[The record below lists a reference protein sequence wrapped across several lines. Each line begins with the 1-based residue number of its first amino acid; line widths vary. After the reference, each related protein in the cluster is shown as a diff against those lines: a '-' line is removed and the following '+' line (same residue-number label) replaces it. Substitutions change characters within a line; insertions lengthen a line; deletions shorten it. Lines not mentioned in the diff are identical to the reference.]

1 MKFNTAKCH
10 ILSITRQRYKVK
22 PTYTLN
28 SDTLSNVD
36 SYPYLGVTITADL
49 RWREHVQLTASKAT
63 RTLNFVRRNIYSC
76 TPECKSLA
84 YTFLVRPL
92 MEYACPAWD
101 PYRTRDITL
110 LESVQRRAARFVHS
124 DYRYSTSVS
133 TLLNQLE
140 WPPLKERRQQARL
153 TLFSKALT
161 NDSVISLSHLS
172 HPSRTTR
179 TLNETCFIPISTR
192 TDVYKFAF
200 IPRTILDWNSASQDF
215 RTKSLQPPPDK
226 VESHQ

>member
-1 MKFNTAKCH
+1 
-10 ILSITRQRYKVK
+10 
-22 PTYTLN
+22 
-28 SDTLSNVD
+28 
-36 SYPYLGVTITADL
+36 
-49 RWREHVQLTASKAT
+49 
-63 RTLNFVRRNIYSC
+63 
-76 TPECKSLA
+76 
-84 YTFLVRPL
+84 

-110 LESVQRRAARFVHS
+110 LESVQHRP
-124 DYRYSTSVS
+124 STSAS
-133 TLLNQLE
+133 ALLNQLE
-140 WPPLKERRQQARL
+140 WPPLKEHRQQARL

-179 TLNETCFIPISTR
+179 TLEETRFIPISTR

-200 IPRTILDWNSASQDF
+200 IPRTILDWNSVSPDF
-215 RTKSLQPPPDK
+215 RTKSLQPPPGK